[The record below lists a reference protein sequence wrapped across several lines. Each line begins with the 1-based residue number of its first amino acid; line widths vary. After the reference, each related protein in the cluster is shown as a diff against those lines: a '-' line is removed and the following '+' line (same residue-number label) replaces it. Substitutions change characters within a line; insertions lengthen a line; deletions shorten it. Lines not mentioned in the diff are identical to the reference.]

1 MVVLMADA
9 RRPRGSMIDPVTPG
23 WKIERESRD
32 LIASM
37 AASAGVSAS
46 VFIELMAE
54 HTKAELTT
62 QGIPSWMPEKDRSG
76 ELPIDPA

>member
-1 MVVLMADA
+1 MHG
-9 RRPRGSMIDPVTPG
+9 RPRGSMISIVTPG

-54 HTKAELTT
+54 HTK
-62 QGIPSWMPEKDRSG
+62 PS
-76 ELPIDPA
+76 